1 MNKVIKLFNAS
12 TELEP
17 VQREFE
23 NTVAAHGLGIPVPAS
38 ECIVKIDDRYGFIM
52 EAVEGISFTEMLLQS
67 EETFLPAIEAFTRM
81 QFSMHQQASEA
92 FIPQKERFRRLIGK
106 ADMPGSFR
114 RAVLELLERQ
124 PDMSRVCHNDFH
136 PDNII
141 SCDDRNV
148 VIDWC
153 DAASG
158 DPMSDVARTVMV
170 FENDTLP
177 PDMPEAKRSRIKTM
191 RETIRDAYIKS
202 YKEIADVRSLP
213 IGEWKVIVAAAR
225 LPVSDKGEYEKNM
238 RLLRHHMEK
247 LHDQ

>member
-1 MNKVIKLFNAS
+1 M
-12 TELEP
+12 
-17 VQREFE
+17 QREFD
-23 NTVAAHGLGIPVPAS
+23 NTAAAHALGIPVPAS
-38 ECIVKIDDRYGFIM
+38 ERIVKVDDRYGFIM

-81 QFSMHQQASEA
+81 QFFMHQLESEA
-92 FIPQKERFRRLIGK
+92 FTPQKERFRRLIAK
-106 ADMPGSFR
+106 ADMPVHIR
-114 RAVLELLERQ
+114 RAVIELLEGQ

-136 PDNII
+136 PDNLL
-141 SCDDRNV
+141 SCEGRNV

-177 PDMPEAKRSRIKTM
+177 PDMPDEIRNRIKTR

-202 YKEIADVRSLP
+202 YKELANISSLP
-213 IGEWKVIVAAAR
+213 IEEWKVIVAAAR
-225 LPVSDKGEYEKNM
+225 LSMSDKGEYEKNM
-238 RLLRHHMEK
+238 GVLHHHMEK
-247 LHDQ
+247 LQGQ